1 MSSAA
6 PVVVPVTPQIEAPLP
21 VRDAIARL
29 NCAYGHIIDN
39 DELERWPALFTAD
52 ACYQILTRTDFD
64 AGRPLGVWYC
74 DNRAMLEDRVS
85 SIREVNVY
93 EPQVYRHVIG
103 ATEILG
109 HEKDTWR
116 TQTGYFVVRTM
127 HDGEMMLFS
136 AGRYLDDVIVENAG
150 ENMQARFRKRM
161 VITDSSRY
169 DTLLVIPL

>member
-1 MSSAA
+1 MSSLA
-6 PVVVPVTPQIEAPLP
+6 PAVVPATPQIDAPLP

-29 NCAYGHIIDN
+29 NCAYGHIIAN
-39 DELERWPALFTAD
+39 DELERWPALFTED
-52 ACYQILTRTDFD
+52 AGYQILTRTDFD

-93 EPQVYRHVIG
+93 EPQAYRHVIG

-109 HEKDTWR
+109 FDHGAWR

-127 HDGEMMLFS
+127 HDGEMTLFS
-136 AGRYLDDVIVENAG
+136 AGRYLDDVVVEGNA
-150 ENMQARFRKRM
+150 AHFRKRL
-161 VITDSSRY
+161 VITDSARY

>member
-1 MSSAA
+1 MSSVIPATAA
-6 PVVVPVTPQIEAPLP
+6 VEAPLP

-29 NCAYGHIIDN
+29 NCAYAHIIDN
-39 DELERWPALFTAD
+39 DELERWPGLFTED
-52 ACYQILTRTDFD
+52 ACYQILTRTDFE

-93 EPQVYRHVIG
+93 EPQVYRHVVG

-109 HEKDTWR
+109 QANGAWQ

-127 HDGEMMLFS
+127 HDGEMTLFS
-136 AGRYLDDVIVENAG
+136 AGRYLDDVVVDGAA
-150 ENMQARFRKRM
+150 ENMRALFRKRL
-161 VITDSSRY
+161 VITDSARY